1 MPEKNDTF
9 SIPNAPEIKFL
20 PMIKAKDTTL
30 DIYLPGETFHM
41 VKYLKDTSLSDA
53 VLRPYVGRY
62 YCPELECFYGIELK
76 DHQLYLT
83 NAKYS
88 DTKITRISRDHLSND
103 FWWMNHLK
111 VRWNKRNEVEGFDV
125 NSGRIMHLKFDK
137 VK

>member
-1 MPEKNDTF
+1 MMPTANPGMESGVPLKIE
-9 SIPNAPEIKFL
+9 SI
-20 PMIKAKDTTL
+20 
-30 DIYLPGETFHM
+30 
-41 VKYLKDTSLSDA
+41 
-53 VLRPYVGRY
+53 LRR
-62 YCPELECFYGIELK
+62 IESWMAW
-76 DHQLYLT
+76 
-83 NAKYS
+83 AKYS